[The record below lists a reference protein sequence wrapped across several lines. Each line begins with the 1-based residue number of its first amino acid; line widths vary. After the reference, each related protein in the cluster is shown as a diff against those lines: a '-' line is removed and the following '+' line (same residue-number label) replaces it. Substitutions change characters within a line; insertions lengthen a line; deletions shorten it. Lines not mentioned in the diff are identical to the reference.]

1 MKERSSS
8 LLDILLRYAILIL
21 IGALGLKIFYFF
33 FTYLTVY
40 PTYFLLNLFFNAS
53 LASNTILLN
62 GFPIEII
69 GACVAG
75 SAYYLLLILNL
86 SIRGIKIKKRIEML
100 LFSFASLL
108 IVNILR
114 IFFLSILYVN
124 GTSFFDIAHRLFWYA
139 GSTVFVAGI
148 WFLSVKIFKV
158 KGIPF
163 YSDVV
168 HLLNSGKKPKKTKS
182 SKKH

>member
-21 IGALGLKIFYFF
+21 IGVLGLKIFYFF

-53 LASNTILLN
+53 LAYNTILLS

-86 SIRGIKIKKRIEML
+86 SIREITIKKRIEML
-100 LFSFASLL
+100 LFSFASFL
-108 IVNILR
+108 IINILR

-124 GTSFFDIAHRLFWYA
+124 GTSFFDIAHKLFWYL
-139 GSTVFVAGI
+139 GSTVFVVGI

-158 KGIPF
+158 KEIPL
-163 YSDVV
+163 YSDIFY
-168 HLLNSGKKPKKTKS
+168 LLNSGKKPKKTKR